1 MLEKRGII
9 TREIIA
15 GSGIGLL
22 VGLLLGLSVSQVVG
36 SVLSG
41 LAALLGAFLGLYDR
55 QKSGEQARAD
65 DNRSAPRAWRI
76 AAFGFVCALAVIAGV
91 LIRTNNLLTISL
103 EDRIAKWTQA
113 GYPGEIAR
121 EIVAFQELGI
131 APKEWKI
138 ADSAKTRAFSSA
150 LFSAKR
156 QSSCDDLDADRYANT
171 DERLNA
177 FIEEGAQWKIVAETV
192 KKLGEPDRYE
202 MLEAIWQ
209 LVCE

>member
-1 MLEKRGII
+1 MLEKHGIM

-22 VGLLLGLSVSQVVG
+22 VGLLLGLSVSEVVG

-41 LAALLGAFLGLYDR
+41 LAALLGAFFGLYER
-55 QKSGEQARAD
+55 QKSGEEAKAYD
-65 DNRSAPRAWRI
+65 SRSGPRAWRI
-76 AAFGFVCALAVIAGV
+76 AAFGFICAFAVIAGI
-91 LIRTNNLLTISL
+91 LIRTNNLLSISL
-103 EDRIAKWTQA
+103 EDRIAQWTQA

-131 APKEWKI
+131 TPKKWNI
-138 ADSAKTRAFSSA
+138 ADSAKTRAYSSA

-156 QSSCDDLDADRYANT
+156 QSSCDELDADRYANT
-171 DERLNA
+171 EERLNA
-177 FIEEGAQWKIVAETV
+177 FIEESAQWKIVAEAA
-192 KKLGEPDRYE
+192 KKLREPDRNE